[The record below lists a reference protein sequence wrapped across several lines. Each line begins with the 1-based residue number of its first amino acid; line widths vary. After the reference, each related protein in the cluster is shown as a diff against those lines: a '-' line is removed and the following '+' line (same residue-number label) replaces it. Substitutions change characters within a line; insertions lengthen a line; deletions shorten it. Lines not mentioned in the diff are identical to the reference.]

1 MCGRCH
7 GKTTG
12 RGTWEC
18 SIKVEEK
25 NRKRIL
31 EKDKGTFAKRPLS
44 FFLFEQ
50 FIIAKVY
57 KQLCIFGKRLI
68 VPVAYGDL

>member
-31 EKDKGTFAKRPLS
+31 EKDKGTFAKRLLS

-50 FIIAKVY
+50 LVIAKVY